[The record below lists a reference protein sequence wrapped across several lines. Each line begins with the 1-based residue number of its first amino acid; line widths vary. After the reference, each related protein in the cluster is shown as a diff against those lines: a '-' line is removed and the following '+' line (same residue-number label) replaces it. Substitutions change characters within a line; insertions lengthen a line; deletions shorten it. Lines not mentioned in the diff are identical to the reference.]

1 MADDAKRIR
10 PPGADYLAGGREA
23 TVSKKWSGDYDG
35 GAGNSNS
42 GGCQDVPN
50 GGYGS

>member
-1 MADDAKRIR
+1 MADDAKRNPAAR
-10 PPGADYLAGGREA
+10 SGLPGRLTET

-42 GGCQDVPN
+42 GG
-50 GGYGS
+50 